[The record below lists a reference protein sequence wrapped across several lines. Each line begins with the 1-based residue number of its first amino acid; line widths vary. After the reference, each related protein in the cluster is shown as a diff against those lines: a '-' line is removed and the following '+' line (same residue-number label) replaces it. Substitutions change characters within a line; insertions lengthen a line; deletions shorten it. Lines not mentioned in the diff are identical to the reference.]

1 MQEGPG
7 WLYGRPDRY
16 ADRLEGG
23 DVVCSHWASSR
34 AGRQAGSVV
43 GEECRKAQDGY
54 MADRTGTLTTWRVV
68 TQVLTQ
74 GV

>member
-1 MQEGPG
+1 M
-7 WLYGRPDRY
+7 
-16 ADRLEGG
+16 ADRTGMLTACR
-23 DVVCSHWASSR
+23 VVTQCSRRASSR

-54 MADRTGTLTTWRVV
+54 VADRTGMLTTFREV